1 MQDKKLIA
9 LLALSV
15 ALAAIAG
22 RMIIDSRTL
31 PTTSTETVVAA
42 AAIHDEYPDLPK
54 DNVIV
59 NESASAIIDRFKTGS
74 GIIFL
79 GFKECPWCQKLLP
92 LANDI
97 AAAKN
102 EKIYYLD
109 IRALRENN
117 APEYQQLISILS
129 PHLKKDEND
138 TPRIYVPDMSIV
150 KEGEIIGRYE
160 MEETEEKDLTPD
172 SYWTE
177 ERKER
182 AKQTLGKQI
191 EDLQDKAPTK
201 RPR

>member
-129 PHLKKDEND
+129 PHLEKDEND